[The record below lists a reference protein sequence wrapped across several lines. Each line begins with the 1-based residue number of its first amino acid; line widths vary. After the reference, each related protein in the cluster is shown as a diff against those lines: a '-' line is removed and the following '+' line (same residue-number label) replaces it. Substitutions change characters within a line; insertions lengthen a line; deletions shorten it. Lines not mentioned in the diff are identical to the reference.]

1 MTLFFVFEVRC
12 CSKKHI
18 SDKFLHYYL
27 QELHFYP
34 DLVVSVPLK
43 MVVNIEEVEIHSNDN
58 PDFFACWSCVFW
70 SGIW

>member
-27 QELHFYP
+27 QELHFYARFGGKRTTKNGGKYR
-34 DLVVSVPLK
+34 D
-43 MVVNIEEVEIHSNDN
+43 VEIS
-58 PDFFACWSCVFW
+58 FQR
-70 SGIW
+70 